1 MNDIQTYFS
10 KEFPSLEKELISF
23 LEEIAVIKE
32 IPANEILI
40 QPGSFLKH
48 TLLLLSGSIKVYREN
63 EDGGEAFLYFLN
75 PGNACALSML
85 CIANH
90 KKSEM
95 LAITEETSVVLLIPV
110 QYTDELTKFASWNK
124 FVIET
129 YRRRFE
135 ELLEVFDN
143 TAFRA
148 MDERL
153 EFYLKRLAEKNQS
166 NIIELTHQEIATDL
180 STSREVISRLLKKL
194 EQQGKLSLNRKAI
207 ELLKH

>member
-1 MNDIQTYFS
+1 MNSQN
-10 KEFPSLEKELISF
+10 L
-23 LEEIAVIKE
+23 
-32 IPANEILI
+32 
-40 QPGSFLKH
+40 
-48 TLLLLSGSIKVYREN
+48 R
-63 EDGGEAFLYFLN
+63 
-75 PGNACALSML
+75 
-85 CIANH
+85 
-90 KKSEM
+90 
-95 LAITEETSVVLLIPV
+95 
-110 QYTDELTKFASWNK
+110 WNR

-153 EFYLKRLAEKNQS
+153 EFYLKRLADKNRS
-166 NIIELTHQEIATDL
+166 DIIELTHQEIATDL

-207 ELLKH
+207 ELLKN

>member
-1 MNDIQTYFS
+1 MKDNISTIQKVFG
-10 KEFPSLEKELISF
+10 SLEKDLISF

-40 QPGSFLKH
+40 QPGKFLKH
-48 TLLLLSGSIKVYREN
+48 TLLLLSGSIKVYREYD
-63 EDGGEAFLYFLN
+63 DGGEAFLYFLN

-95 LAITEETSVVLLIPV
+95 LAITEEECVVLLIPV
-110 QYTDELTKFASWNK
+110 QYTDELTKYASWNK

-129 YRRRFE
+129 YRKRFE

-143 TAFRA
+143 TVFKA

-153 EFYLKRLAEKNQS
+153 EFYLKRQTQKNKS